1 MKTFGSRLKLCR
13 KLEGLTRKQLAEG
26 VQSHLATIGRWE
38 RDEDIPSFKMGCR
51 LARFLNKDALFL
63 GGLTDDPQPGT
74 QLRSLEMALIKSFRE
89 MTPAHQKDWAAFAL
103 DCHKLRQIEAKAKS
117 G

>member
-1 MKTFGSRLKLCR
+1 MLSFGSRLKLCR
-13 KLEGLTRKQLAEG
+13 KLEGLTRQQLADG
-26 VQSHLATIGRWE
+26 VETHLATIGRWE

-74 QLRSLEMALIKSFRE
+74 QLSKMEGDLVQSFRQ
-89 MTPAHQKDWAAFAL
+89 MTPAHQREWTAFAL
-103 DCHKLRQIEAKAKS
+103 DCHKLRQIESKAKS

>member
-51 LARFLNKDALFL
+51 IAQFLNKHGFFL
-63 GGLTDDPQPGT
+63 AGLIDDPQPAV
-74 QLRSLEMALIKSFRE
+74 QLSRLEADLVKSFRE

-103 DCHKLRQIEAKAKS
+103 DCHKLRQIESKAKS
-117 G
+117 S